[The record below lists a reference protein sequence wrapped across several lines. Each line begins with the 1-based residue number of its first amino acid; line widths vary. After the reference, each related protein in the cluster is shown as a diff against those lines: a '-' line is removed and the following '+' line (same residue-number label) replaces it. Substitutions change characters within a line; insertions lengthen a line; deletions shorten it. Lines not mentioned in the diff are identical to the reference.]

1 MQGVARFDRYM
12 LAQLMVLFGFFA
24 LVLVMVY
31 WINRAVVLF
40 DQLIA
45 DGQSAGVFLEFTA
58 LSLPNIIR
66 IVLPLAA
73 FAASLYVTNRMIAE
87 SEMVVVQATGFSPF
101 RLARPVVFFGVI
113 VAILMSVL
121 THYIAPLSA
130 ARLGLR
136 QAEIAQNA
144 SARLLR
150 EGQFLAPTD
159 GVTFYIREISAEGA
173 LRDIFLSDTRNAR
186 DSVTYTASSAYLL
199 RSDSG
204 PQLVMLDGLAQTL
217 RRDTMNLVTTRFDEL
232 AYDIGAM
239 VRLPDATRRSSREL
253 PTAALLFPTPEVIA
267 ETRKSEGALIVEGH
281 GRFSEALLAP
291 VAALLGFATLLTGGF
306 SRFGVWRQVV
316 AAIFLVIVV
325 KMVETLSVAVVRDV
339 ARLWP
344 LTYLPALTGAAIA
357 WFLLF
362 WASRP
367 YLLRRRPRPDAGTAA
382 GTEAAR

>member
-1 MQGVARFDRYM
+1 M
-12 LAQLMVLFGFFA
+12 LSQLMVLFGFFA

-73 FAASLYVTNRMIAE
+73 FAASLYVTNRMTAE
-87 SEMVVVQATGFSPF
+87 SELIVVQATGYSAF
-101 RLARPVVFFGVI
+101 RLARPVLVFGLI
-113 VAILMSVL
+113 VTLLMSVL
-121 THYIAPLSA
+121 THVIAPLSA
-130 ARLGLR
+130 ARLNLR

-144 SARLLR
+144 TARLLR

-159 GVTFYIREISAEGA
+159 GITFYIREISPQGE
-173 LRDIFLSDTRNAR
+173 LRDIFLSDTRSAR
-186 DSVTYTASSAYLL
+186 DSVTYTAASAYLL
-199 RSDSG
+199 RGESG
-204 PQLVMLDGLAQTL
+204 PQLVMIDGLAQTL
-217 RRDTMNLVTTRFDEL
+217 RREGNSLITTRFDEL

-239 VRLPDATRRSSREL
+239 VRLPDTTRRSSREL
-253 PTAALLFPTPEVIA
+253 STRELLFPTPAIIA

-281 GRFSEALLAP
+281 GRFSEAILAT
-291 VAALLGFATLLTGGF
+291 VAALIGFATLLTGGF
-306 SRFGVWRQVV
+306 SRFGVWKQVV
-316 AAIFLVIVV
+316 GAIFLVIVV

-344 LTYLPALTGAAIA
+344 VTYLPALVGIGMI

-362 WASRP
+362 WATRP
-367 YLLRRRPRPDAGTAA
+367 YLLRRRPRAGAA
-382 GTEAAR
+382 TGAAA